1 MTTLDGKTR
10 PKYAYIDVDIDNH
23 RVKYQLACDFV
34 SNTDLRYHWTS
45 KVLKELG
52 GGEKLRIKEM
62 FENDFEWAEKGTEGI
77 ELEPAKEERIIFE
90 LFLEKAPLACEN
102 FAHLCL
108 GDKGTSKNFSGKAYH
123 YHQ

>member
-62 FENDFEWAEKGTEGI
+62 FENDYEWSEKGTEGI
-77 ELEPAKEERIIFE
+77 ELELSLIHI
-90 LFLEKAPLACEN
+90 
-102 FAHLCL
+102 
-108 GDKGTSKNFSGKAYH
+108 
-123 YHQ
+123 